1 MPQLCI
7 FEGVGLKTPLK
18 NRDMKAILFFC
29 TVTVLLFTN
38 CKKDDTKPPVDPAY
52 SYRPYLAIIAQS
64 DTIYSITVNGK
75 LQVPS
80 KDTIIA
86 SLNLRQDS
94 FPLAPGQSTLLKPD
108 ISDTVA
114 AIVIQMAGK
123 PGDNLNLY
131 NAWRTLYTYHITTD
145 YRTFNTKLS
154 LGFGVVYPYISLTN

>member
-1 MPQLCI
+1 
-7 FEGVGLKTPLK
+7 
-18 NRDMKAILFFC
+18 MKAILLFC
-29 TVTVLLFTN
+29 AVLLFAN
-38 CKKDDTKPPVDPAY
+38 CKKTDTKPPVDPAY
-52 SYRPYLAIIAQS
+52 QYRPYLAIIATS

-86 SLNLRQDS
+86 SLNVAQDS

-108 ISDTVA
+108 ISDTAA
-114 AIVIQMAGK
+114 AIIIQMSGK

-131 NAWRTLYTYHITTD
+131 NAWRTLYTYHITTI
-145 YRTFNTKLS
+145 YTTFNTKLS

>member
-1 MPQLCI
+1 M
-7 FEGVGLKTPLK
+7 K
-18 NRDMKAILFFC
+18 NEMKM
-29 TVTVLLFTN
+29 LLFCAAVIIAS
-38 CKKDDTKPPVDPAY
+38 CKKDNKTPPVDPAY
-52 SYRPYLAIIAQS
+52 QYRPYMAIIAQS

-86 SLNLRQDS
+86 SLNVAQDS

-114 AIVIQMAGK
+114 AIIIRMSGK

-131 NAWRTLYTYHITTD
+131 NAWRTLYTYHITTIYD
-145 YRTFNTKLS
+145 TFYTKLS
-154 LGFGVVYPYISLTN
+154 LGYGVVYPYISLTH

>member
-1 MPQLCI
+1 
-7 FEGVGLKTPLK
+7 
-18 NRDMKAILFFC
+18 MKAILLFC
-29 TVTVLLFTN
+29 SALIIVAS
-38 CKKDDTKPPVDPAY
+38 CKKSSTTPPVDPAY
-52 SYRPYLAIIAQS
+52 QYRPYMAIIAQS

-86 SLNLRQDS
+86 SLNVAQDS

-108 ISDTVA
+108 ISDTA
-114 AIVIQMAGK
+114 AVIVIQMSGK

-131 NAWRTLYTYHITTD
+131 NAWRTLYTYHITTI
-145 YRTFNTKLS
+145 YTTFNTKLS

>member
-1 MPQLCI
+1 
-7 FEGVGLKTPLK
+7 
-18 NRDMKAILFFC
+18 MKAILILFC
-29 TVTVLLFTN
+29 TVLLFGN
-38 CKKDDTKPPVDPAY
+38 CKKDDSKPPVDPAY
-52 SYRPYLAIIAQS
+52 QYRPYLAIIAQS

-75 LQVPS
+75 LQVPC

-108 ISDTVA
+108 ISDSVA
-114 AIVIQMAGK
+114 AIVIQMSGK

-131 NAWRTLYTYHITTD
+131 NVWRTLYTYHVTTI
-145 YRTFNTKLS
+145 YPTFNTKLS

>member
-1 MPQLCI
+1 
-7 FEGVGLKTPLK
+7 
-18 NRDMKAILFFC
+18 MK
-29 TVTVLLFTN
+29 TVLLFCFAALIIFAG
-38 CKKDDTKPPVDPAY
+38 CKKDSKPPVDPAY
-52 SYRPYLAIIAQS
+52 QYRPYLAIIAES

-75 LQVPS
+75 LQVPN

-108 ISDTVA
+108 ISDSVA
-114 AIVIQMAGK
+114 AIVIQMGGK